1 MKVLFAIRDENNI
14 VGSIVRKYQQDY
26 KEKLIY
32 KEVKN
37 FTAILK
43 ELQQNNDYDRIIIS
57 DDIDTKIN
65 QSENRLKLILNNLN
79 KINKLT
85 TSKNKISPIIFIGND
100 VRILKYLFEMNI
112 FNAIIGKEKSKK
124 KIYELIQNPRNKKEA
139 RTYYIDKIKSN
150 ENIKSDLNNKKEPV
164 QVKDVVE

>member
-1 MKVLFAIRDENNI
+1 MKVMFAIRDENNI

-37 FTAILK
+37 FTAIFK

-85 TSKNKISPIIFIGND
+85 TSENKISPIIVIGNTAYID
-100 VRILKYLFEMNI
+100 QLIIIFSYLNISTHISIVKRIIDINENATENLLNKLYLFLLNT
-112 FNAIIGKEKSKK
+112 NAQSTI
-124 KIYELIQNPRNKKEA
+124 
-139 RTYYIDKIKSN
+139 
-150 ENIKSDLNNKKEPV
+150 
-164 QVKDVVE
+164 

>member
-37 FTAILK
+37 FTAIFK

-79 KINKLT
+79 
-85 TSKNKISPIIFIGND
+85 
-100 VRILKYLFEMNI
+100 
-112 FNAIIGKEKSKK
+112 
-124 KIYELIQNPRNKKEA
+124 
-139 RTYYIDKIKSN
+139 
-150 ENIKSDLNNKKEPV
+150 
-164 QVKDVVE
+164 